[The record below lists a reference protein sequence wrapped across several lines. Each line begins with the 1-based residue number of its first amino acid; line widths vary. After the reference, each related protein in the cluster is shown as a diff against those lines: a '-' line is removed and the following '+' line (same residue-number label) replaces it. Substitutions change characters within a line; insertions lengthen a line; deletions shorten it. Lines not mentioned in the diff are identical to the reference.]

1 MDKLTK
7 SVTFLNCYSSFTVT
21 QFYDDIA
28 SKIVNFSLYSFL
40 ACLIISGS
48 IRLISLMKLS
58 EEAGIQM
65 FGPDNVAIQKV
76 RIIVILT
83 SSILFLVL
91 LHDSGKYETLFN
103 PAIKNGTE
111 IKQVI

>member
-1 MDKLTK
+1 
-7 SVTFLNCYSSFTVT
+7 
-21 QFYDDIA
+21 
-28 SKIVNFSLYSFL
+28 
-40 ACLIISGS
+40 
-48 IRLISLMKLS
+48 MKLS

-111 IKQVI
+111 IKQVIYVTPLPFSPVQFQYNGQFRHWVQQEVSVGPG